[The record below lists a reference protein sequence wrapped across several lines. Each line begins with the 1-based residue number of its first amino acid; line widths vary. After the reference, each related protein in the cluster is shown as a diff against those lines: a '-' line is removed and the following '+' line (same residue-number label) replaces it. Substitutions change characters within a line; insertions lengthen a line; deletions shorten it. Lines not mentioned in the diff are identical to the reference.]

1 MPTSLQHR
9 HEFNSKLTKLV
20 GDMSAWEEKERI
32 DADELVR
39 IRSSIRQFQHR
50 STFAE
55 EYLIGGVD
63 GSGDYPSLS
72 YGDSFVSIA
81 NASGTVTTAGAAM

>member
-9 HEFNSKLTKLV
+9 REFTSKLTKLV

-50 STFAE
+50 STFV
-55 EYLIGGVD
+55 GGIPD
-63 GSGDYPSLS
+63 RRS
-72 YGDSFVSIA
+72 
-81 NASGTVTTAGAAM
+81 